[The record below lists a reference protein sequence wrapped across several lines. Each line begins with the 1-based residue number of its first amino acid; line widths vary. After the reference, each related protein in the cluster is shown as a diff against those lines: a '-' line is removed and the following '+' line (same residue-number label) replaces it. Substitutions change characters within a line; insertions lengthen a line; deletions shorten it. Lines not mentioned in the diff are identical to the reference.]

1 MARQYKFSTAVNKVR
16 KNNNDSGISS
26 FDEAVETIRANRQN
40 TNYLTEI
47 DRENRHKAFEESQ
60 RQARQRAIELAKTS
74 TSSSSNANAGD
85 NRTTAY
91 NRPQSM
97 SVYGGLG
104 TMPNP
109 QTQGMN
115 TAANGA
121 DIDYTTVNQT
131 ANNGWKGLSALN
143 GSRASKKT
151 VSQEESL
158 ANATEVMKPYEN
170 NSKAMEILRRYSDL
184 EDSQD
189 RSGMLNFQSIG
200 AYSGNFDKL
209 ANQFIEETG
218 VSMDE
223 FRNIAKN
230 YSYLK
235 HNEQREEAKARKKE
249 QNAAIN
255 IAQGIGEAAIS
266 PLTNYQAMIGAMQQS
281 NDPELGRDYNSPFM
295 RHLNA
300 QEDTK
305 EAFEAKTE
313 NLSPVAKTLANLGY
327 DLAVTGTQSAAAA
340 LTGEVGLGSFAAGG
354 YASNLE
360 ESDERGLTE
369 GQAQV
374 YSAVSGGLEYITE
387 RLPIE
392 HLKKIYNGSAIGK
405 SAAGSLKP
413 YIKAALEQM
422 GEEASEE
429 LINGIADT
437 VADGLINGDKSKVN
451 ATIQNNINNGMS
463 EDEATRS
470 AYLGLVKDTGYSML
484 VAALSTGVSAGPALA
499 GQARSSAKAGRD
511 IAKDNA
517 YLTRDT
523 NSPFYISE
531 DRNAYVADEDYK
543 QAQDA
548 RQTILNASEKVDKGQ
563 RISGKEARAVY
574 EKAAKALES
583 LNARRNV
590 EAVKAEEGITNTSAE
605 KEQVEYKAPAK
616 TNEQIIEDIEF
627 ASTPYQLAQAIDQV
641 TEETD
646 EIRELIEYKRQ
657 ELEMYNFNSSDVDNA
672 VTEKK
677 AFEMGQRGEEVT
689 EEQLNAIPEAD
700 RQKILEANN
709 QAFNKSVL
717 AEHPDAV
724 VDKTTGKYFAPAEVK
739 VEGADVVIVD
749 SEGNA
754 HTDYENPKINQ
765 AMSVVTKTSKDA
777 RGHITDQSIY
787 QSTPQ
792 QAAYAVELALK
803 SPEATSALIKTAVEA
818 IYDSASVGHT
828 SFEDFEKNSK
838 GLFTKVDK
846 TAAKF
851 LYNAVAENARK
862 SDARKT
868 ENTAGK
874 KTSDKA
880 VSDTLREALPEETTA
895 LLEAL
900 SEKIGYNFVAS
911 TNKNARG
918 SINPGTRQISIGTNS
933 VDEVWSIVAH
943 EAIGEYLQAHG
954 NEADV
959 LAIQD
964 DMFKYLE
971 GKLGSDAFNDLINQY
986 QSVYRTGAK
995 TGSVDYGKSRRA
1007 AANEMFNDTIFA
1019 LLSSEEGVKDYV
1031 SWLNEGHEKSFFEKV
1046 KDFFS
1051 KLVQSIRDYID
1062 NGSFNPAE
1070 RAALEMDYD
1079 QAKAMR
1085 DRIFKAMDAAIATV
1099 NYTGVAAKKNSIT
1112 PENLERSSKYVN
1124 TDKLEDIL
1132 IDHNYIAAVDD
1143 ELLDFANDIE
1153 AGTNTKKELVVNKTV
1168 SDRLANDIEAIVGFN
1183 VKDFSE
1189 VLGKNAVSHIF
1200 AKHGKNGKS
1209 DHSMSDNADLARIK
1223 YILENYDEIAEG
1235 KGTRK
1240 FHNADGSNAKTVVM
1254 MQKIGD
1260 KYHYVVE
1267 AVPDTNS
1274 HRLQIISAYINEK
1287 DTLPRV
1293 ANPNGFAATSETD
1306 TSDSASLSTF
1316 SLTSEKDKSTDNLS
1330 KNDEEIVNDSRKSIS
1345 VDSDGNSLSEG
1356 QQEYFA
1362 DSKIRDDQGRLK
1374 VMYHGTQQYG
1384 FTVFDKKKA
1393 KGSGYYGRGF
1403 YFSSEPSHAGQY
1415 GEQYKVYLNIT
1426 NPMQSGDHNITKDQ
1440 LRAFVESVAEDED
1453 YGIDNY
1459 GYDATVDSV
1468 TDDIWSKKDDFAM
1481 LQDINAACV
1490 GDFVAAV
1497 KLFNEI
1503 NGTDYDGIVVPTE
1516 TVAFESNQIKNV
1528 DNLNPTADE
1537 DIRFSLKAPVEETKS
1552 LIAVHNL
1559 HVDDMLRTL
1568 DLGGFPM
1575 PSIAITKPEMGHDMY
1590 GNVSVIFNKDTI
1602 DPKFM
1607 RANKVYSGDA
1617 YTPTFPSIGYK
1628 IDSDKIYD
1636 IREKIDKLLG
1646 DDRDSFGYMGL
1657 DTDNVTDYLER
1668 NKGNVVDAFSNKD
1681 GYKYAFIKDKGF
1693 KVDIPMKESRLS
1705 VDYDNDTIKYIAL
1718 MFTPEQALESF
1729 QNAKETYDEF
1739 NKDGRMEKVIEKIN
1753 ASEKKSLG
1761 PLYKKYRTTEV
1772 SFREFDQLLNSIN
1785 KYYRDGIKQEI
1796 DKLAFNDAVNDVIN
1810 NNRADYENWLRD
1822 LFDGVIVKQGIRN
1835 QKDTFTPSGN
1845 RRSWDSLHD
1854 EYNLMNIVK
1863 AMKSEPDVGIGFGG
1877 FNIFG
1882 SVNREF
1888 ESIDD
1893 IHSEEGRLQL
1903 DDQEKYDKIKDE
1915 ISKDLYDIARHL
1927 IPSPGY
1933 DAYSIVSD
1941 IAEAAAK
1948 RKTRSGIKNFLSEW
1962 YEVSESDMDDIMDII
1977 ERAKSLPTGYFEAK
1991 PQRAVGFDEIANVIV
2006 PDLETELISKL
2017 EEKNIPY
2024 TTYKAGDKEARKK
2037 ALNSLPDVRFSKKVD
2052 WDKNN
2057 TYKVPERTYDAE
2069 NFFNLSDEE
2078 MDAAEEQDILAKSYI
2093 ANIIHSKNFAGLMFI
2108 DNDGLQRL
2116 LTKSTRKGYDW
2127 QLTESRDGEPIG
2139 HDNYINENDDV
2150 TSYDSWPRKTLAAL
2164 YNDMLNIIPME
2175 GTEIHVIREGI
2186 AEDAR
2191 NSIKVYGEAS
2201 PYADSIN
2208 ETKVISTM
2216 LGSMNNSLSQ
2226 VDAFNVSNEAYMQIE
2241 KSILKKY
2248 NAQLEEG
2255 ELAANVSFAFAYMQQ
2270 NKLETNYDKM
2280 MNYLLNIGDE
2290 VIKNSNLKDPES
2302 EQLYNS
2308 AKDVVKKYTF
2318 KLSEADREEI
2328 KTAFGGNWK
2337 TAFGELQKA
2346 GIKLNNDKGVDID
2359 TVFSQLQSEF
2369 LQSAGI
2375 NLEKYDKPSEQI
2387 LGLLDAMHALEPTAY
2402 LWDGANSMDK
2412 ALTVVAD
2419 IINDYYSIATG
2430 QLASNVVKGTK
2441 KGKETVAAAI
2451 NKEKDKLN
2459 QKFREYKANKTDEFN
2474 QIVAEKNR
2482 IIQEQQNQIKQQNE
2496 QMKKWNAELSDKD
2509 KQIQQAKVLT
2519 EKQMKQTAKLQAR
2532 EAVESYR
2539 QREERARQIE
2549 NIKKTGIRLIKWLN
2563 NPTDNQHVP
2572 AFLQKPLGEFLAA
2585 IDFLP
2590 KNAKAD
2596 SKSTLTW
2603 QQRMQSLRDTL
2614 VKIKDAE
2621 AEADGSVEAYFAEN
2635 MIAKE
2640 LISMMDDFLGKETWD
2655 EFTQSYIVTKRA
2667 ASKVSLL
2674 DAKDLATL
2682 NKIMSALSA
2691 SINNMNKTYAN
2702 SVFKEV
2708 SKLAKAS
2715 VKEIDALPDKKDQQ
2729 KMLGKIFN
2737 FLNFDEVEPITYFEG
2752 LGSGAKSIYQELREG
2767 FNLKTKHVRE
2777 ADAYMDAAKK
2787 ELGISDKEL
2796 STWKNQ
2802 LHTFKLTEGT
2812 VMLNTTQIMS
2822 LYKILGRKQGK
2833 PHVAVGGIKSAD
2845 FEYKDGKVMKKHH
2858 QAKAVHIMA
2867 SEAQAIINTL
2877 TPEQIALADKMQQF
2891 MANDC
2896 AKWGNRVTEK
2906 MFGYK
2911 KYEEKDYF
2919 PLKTDAHSRATTA
2932 SSDNNVSYYTIKNSS
2947 FTKPITPMANNA
2959 VMLEDIFDVFTD
2971 HVVSMAD
2978 YDAYVMPIADAMRWF
2993 NYSERV
2999 INAVAPDE
3007 LNEQGARVDYIGNM
3021 QESIDRVYG
3030 DAGLNYF
3037 RQFIKDI
3044 NGDYAGRGG
3053 KSEILS
3059 SLMSM
3064 YKAQAVGANMRVVIQ
3079 QPTAVV
3085 RASDVIEPKYLIEA
3099 MGSLPKAME
3108 YAKKAQTNSEIAYW
3122 KAQGYYET
3130 YLGQSFKEIITGD
3143 VTLKDKFNDWSG
3155 FLAGQAD
3162 DLSWGIMYR
3171 AAELK
3176 VAKEQPELKG
3186 SAFDKAATKIFEDI
3200 VDHTQVVDTIF
3211 HKSQWMRSQELGHKV
3226 TSAFMAEPT
3235 KTYNMLYRAYRD
3247 AKLSGDRS
3255 YAVKRLRNVA
3265 LIFLFEQ
3272 LLNAMITGAWDMLR
3286 DDEKEDYLAS
3296 FKKNFSENAID
3307 NLNPLNLLPIAK
3319 EITSAIQGYDATSY
3333 TTDAI
3338 YTAVDSFNA
3347 IVKIIRGESKK
3358 TVWGNTYQV
3367 AKTVSQLTGVPVAN
3381 VMREFK
3387 TVYNLVNDFWGGKD
3401 LFNSQTTQKKVEKN
3415 KETKRISKVFET
3427 GDLGL
3432 IKSEITNTYN
3442 NAIADGKTESDAWKA
3457 AREMLKSQYKIM
3469 VEANPDDK
3477 AAINNR
3483 FRTLLKYTKESN
3495 HKGGYKTP
3503 SDKEISNWI
3512 EKWNKPKE

>member
-1 MARQYKFSTAVNKVR
+1 MARQYKFTTAVNKVR

-26 FDEAVETIRANRQN
+26 FDEAVESIRANRQS
-40 TNYLTEI
+40 TNYLTEL
-47 DRENRHKAFEESQ
+47 DRENRHKAYEESQ
-60 RQARQRAIELAKTS
+60 RQARLRAIELAKTS
-74 TSSSSNANAGD
+74 SSSSANAGD

-91 NRPQSM
+91 NKPQST

-104 TMPNP
+104 TLPNAA
-109 QTQGMN
+109 TQGMN

-121 DIDYTTVNQT
+121 DIDYSKVNET
-131 ANNGWKGLSALN
+131 ASKGWKGISALN
-143 GSRASKKT
+143 GTKAKDKT
-151 VSQEESL
+151 ISQEESL
-158 ANATEVMKPYEN
+158 AHATEVMKPYTKN
-170 NSKAMEILRRYSDL
+170 AKAMDILNRYSEL

-200 AYSGNFDKL
+200 AYSGQFDKL
-209 ANQFIEETG
+209 ANDFINETG

-223 FRNIAKN
+223 FRQIAEN
-230 YSYLK
+230 YSYIK
-235 HNEQREEAKARKKE
+235 HSDERNEAKAKKKD
-249 QNAAIN
+249 AGIVAN

-266 PLTNYQAMIGAMQQS
+266 PVTNYQGLIGAMQRP
-281 NDPELGRDYNSPFM
+281 NDEELGRDYNSPFM
-295 RHLNA
+295 KHLNA
-300 QEDTK
+300 QADTK

-313 NLSPVAKTLANLGY
+313 SLSPVAKTLANLGY
-327 DLAVTGTQSAAAA
+327 DLTVTGTQSAAAA
-340 LTGEVGLGSFAAGG
+340 LTGQVGLGSFAAGG
-354 YASNLE
+354 YSQTLQ
-360 ESDERGLTE
+360 ESDERGLSE

-374 YSAVSGGLEYITE
+374 YSAISGGLEYITE
-387 RLPIE
+387 RLPLE
-392 HLKKIYNGSAIGK
+392 HLKKIYNGNIGR

-413 YIKAALEQM
+413 YIKAAVEQM

-429 LINGIADT
+429 LVNGIADT

-451 ATIQNNINNGMS
+451 AAIQNNINSGMS
-463 EDEATRS
+463 EEEATKS
-470 AYLGLVKDTGYSML
+470 AYLDIVKDTGYSML

-499 GQARSSAKAGRD
+499 TQAIETTRAGRN
-511 IAKDNA
+511 IADYENKTGN
-517 YLTRDT
+517 LTR
-523 NSPFYISE
+523 NVENEVYIPSE
-531 DRNAYVADEDYK
+531 RENYTSEEEFN

-548 RQTILNASEKVDKGQ
+548 RQTILNASEKVAKGEK
-563 RISGKEARAVY
+563 ISGKEAREVY
-574 EKAAKALES
+574 EKASKALES

-590 EAVKAEEGITNTSAE
+590 DAAKAEEGIEDVPTE
-605 KEQVEYKAPAK
+605 EEEVEEYKAPAK
-616 TNEQIIEDIEF
+616 TNEEIIEDIEF
-627 ASTPYQLAQAIDQV
+627 SSTPYQLAQAIDQV
-641 TEETD
+641 SEMTD
-646 EIRELIEYKRQ
+646 EIKELIEYKRS
-657 ELEMYNFNSSDVDNA
+657 ELEMYNFKSSDVDNA

-677 AFEMGQRGEEVT
+677 AFEMGQKGEAIS
-689 EEQLNAIPEAD
+689 EEQLNAIPESD

-709 QAFNKSVL
+709 QAYNKSIL
-717 AEHPDAV
+717 AEHKDAV
-724 VDKTTGKYFAPAEVK
+724 VDTKTGKYFVPEAVK
-739 VEGADVVIVD
+739 INGADVVIID
-749 SEGNA
+749 TEGNE
-754 HTDYENPKINQ
+754 HTDYSNPRINQ
-765 AMSVVTKTSKDA
+765 ALSVATLTSKDV
-777 RGHITDQSIY
+777 RGHYTSESMY
-787 QSTPQ
+787 KSTPK
-792 QAAYAVELALK
+792 QAAYAIGLAIK
-803 SPEATSALIKTAVEA
+803 SPEATSALIRTAVEA
-818 IYDSASVGHT
+818 IYNSASVGHT
-828 SFEDFEKNSK
+828 TFEEFEKNSK
-838 GLFTKVDK
+838 GLFTKVDRDE
-846 TAAKF
+846 ARF
-851 LYNAVAENARK
+851 LYNAIAEEARK
-862 SDARKT
+862 SDTRKT
-868 ENTAGK
+868 ENTEGK
-874 KTSDKA
+874 KTSEKA

-900 SEKIGYNFVAS
+900 SNKIGYNFVAS

-918 SINPGTRQISIGTNS
+918 SINPGTRQISIGTNNI
-933 VDEVWSIVAH
+933 DEVWSIVAH

-954 NEADV
+954 NEEDV

-986 QSVYRTGAK
+986 QSVYRTSAK
-995 TGSVDYGKSRRA
+995 EGTVDYGKSRRA

-1019 LLSSEEGVKDYV
+1019 LISAEEGVKDYV
-1031 SWLNEGHEKSFFEKV
+1031 AWLDEGHEKSFFEKV
-1046 KDFFS
+1046 KNFFN
-1051 KLVQSIRDYID
+1051 KIVESIRKYID
-1062 NGSFNPAE
+1062 TGSFNAAE
-1070 RAALEMDYD
+1070 RVALEMDYD

-1085 DRIFKAMDAAIATV
+1085 DRIFKAMDEAISRANNNEESNDNSNENVEETV
-1099 NYTGVAAKKNSIT
+1099 RNSFAGINSKT
-1112 PENLERSSKYVN
+1112 ADRQMLERAKDMFYEDMNDIDILAETGWFLGADNRWRYEIADNDAVIFNKGNAKYVQN
-1124 TDKLEDIL
+1124 NKDYARYNELMDKIFFSMDSEYSAEEYAELEELDKK
-1132 IDHNYIAAVDD
+1132 IDLKSAARKTEGKLPDFLYHE
-1143 ELLDFANDIE
+1143 ELYKAYPFLENVNVKIEKSDFFRGQFNHR
-1153 AGTNTKKELVVNKTV
+1153 TNTITI
-1168 SDRLANDIEAIVGFN
+1168 S
-1183 VKDFSE
+1183 
-1189 VLGKNAVSHIF
+1189 
-1200 AKHGKNGKS
+1200 
-1209 DHSMSDNADLARIK
+1209 ADLANNIITDNGFKSTLMHEVQHAIQAAEGFASGSTENYWKNHKQELLESDKEDLEHAKDRLKDEQERAKALNEPTSTQEFADQYNLEYLNEDFDNELERFKKDFKEWRKGNIYYYEDIIK
-1223 YILENYDEIAEG
+1223 KLQRHIDLLENYSDRYLYEYTAGEIEARDVQDRLDYTKEE
-1235 KGTRK
+1235 RRRNLPNQEV
-1240 FHNADGSNAKTVVM
+1240 FDTVYANDRM
-1254 MQKIGD
+1254 
-1260 KYHYVVE
+1260 
-1267 AVPDTNS
+1267 
-1274 HRLQIISAYINEK
+1274 ISGRRY
-1287 DTLPRV
+1287 
-1293 ANPNGFAATSETD
+1293 
-1306 TSDSASLSTF
+1306 
-1316 SLTSEKDKSTDNLS
+1316 
-1330 KNDEEIVNDSRKSIS
+1330 SIK
-1345 VDSDGNSLSEG
+1345 VDSEGRELSED
-1356 QQEYFA
+1356 QQEYFKN
-1362 DSKIRDDQGRLK
+1362 SKVVDEEGRLK
-1374 VMYHGTQQYG
+1374 VVYHGSMAD
-1384 FTVFDKKKA
+1384 FNIFDLNEA
-1393 KGSGYYGRGF
+1393 RDTEDIEAFFFSGDYEESSGYGNV
-1403 YFSSEPSHAGQY
+1403 
-1415 GEQYKVYLNIT
+1415 GEYYLNIT
-1426 NPMQSGDHNITKDQ
+1426 NPADYDTAYDIFFKHKGKEHAGRLAREELQSMGYDGVI
-1440 LRAFVESVAEDED
+1440 AVDED
-1453 YGIDNY
+1453 SPEYTEY
-1459 GYDATVDSV
+1459 LV
-1468 TDDIWSKKDDFAM
+1468 
-1481 LQDINAACV
+1481 
-1490 GDFVAAV
+1490 
-1497 KLFNEI
+1497 FN
-1503 NGTDYDGIVVPTE
+1503 
-1516 TVAFESNQIKNV
+1516 SNQIKRVGNKKPTV
-1528 DNLNPTADE
+1528 NP
-1537 DIRFSLKAPVEETKS
+1537 DIRKS
-1552 LIAVHNL
+1552 I
-1559 HVDDMLRTL
+1559 
-1568 DLGGFPM
+1568 
-1575 PSIAITKPEMGHDMY
+1575 
-1590 GNVSVIFNKDTI
+1590 
-1602 DPKFM
+1602 
-1607 RANKVYSGDA
+1607 
-1617 YTPTFPSIGYK
+1617 
-1628 IDSDKIYD
+1628 
-1636 IREKIDKLLG
+1636 
-1646 DDRDSFGYMGL
+1646 
-1657 DTDNVTDYLER
+1657 
-1668 NKGNVVDAFSNKD
+1668 
-1681 GYKYAFIKDKGF
+1681 
-1693 KVDIPMKESRLS
+1693 
-1705 VDYDNDTIKYIAL
+1705 
-1718 MFTPEQALESF
+1718 
-1729 QNAKETYDEF
+1729 
-1739 NKDGRMEKVIEKIN
+1739 
-1753 ASEKKSLG
+1753 
-1761 PLYKKYRTTEV
+1761 
-1772 SFREFDQLLNSIN
+1772 
-1785 KYYRDGIKQEI
+1785 
-1796 DKLAFNDAVNDVIN
+1796 
-1810 NNRADYENWLRD
+1810 
-1822 LFDGVIVKQGIRN
+1822 
-1835 QKDTFTPSGN
+1835 
-1845 RRSWDSLHD
+1845 
-1854 EYNLMNIVK
+1854 
-1863 AMKSEPDVGIGFGG
+1863 
-1877 FNIFG
+1877 
-1882 SVNREF
+1882 
-1888 ESIDD
+1888 
-1893 IHSEEGRLQL
+1893 
-1903 DDQEKYDKIKDE
+1903 
-1915 ISKDLYDIARHL
+1915 
-1927 IPSPGY
+1927 
-1933 DAYSIVSD
+1933 
-1941 IAEAAAK
+1941 
-1948 RKTRSGIKNFLSEW
+1948 
-1962 YEVSESDMDDIMDII
+1962 
-1977 ERAKSLPTGYFEAK
+1977 
-1991 PQRAVGFDEIANVIV
+1991 
-2006 PDLETELISKL
+2006 
-2017 EEKNIPY
+2017 
-2024 TTYKAGDKEARKK
+2024 
-2037 ALNSLPDVRFSKKVD
+2037 KVD

-2226 VDAFNVSNEAYMQIE
+2226 VDAFTVPNDAYMQIE

-2270 NKLETNYDKM
+2270 NKLETNYEKM

-2302 EQLYNS
+2302 EQLYNE

-2328 KTAFGGNWK
+2328 KNAFGGNWK
-2337 TAFGELQKA
+2337 SAFGELQKA

-2359 TVFSQLQSEF
+2359 TVFSQLQEEF

-2441 KGKETVAAAI
+2441 KGKDTITAAI
-2451 NKEKDKLN
+2451 NKEKSKLN
-2459 QKFREYKANKTDEFN
+2459 QKFNEYKDNKTDEFN

-2482 IIQEQQNQIKQQNE
+2482 IIQEQQNQIRQQNE
-2496 QMKKWNAELSDKD
+2496 QMKKWNAELSETERKL
-2509 KQIQQAKVLT
+2509 QQGKLLT
-2519 EKQMKQTAKLQAR
+2519 EKQIRQTAKLQAK
-2532 EAVESYR
+2532 EAVESYK

-2549 NIKKTGIRLIKWLN
+2549 NIKKTGIRLIKWLD

-2572 AFLQKPLGEFLAA
+2572 NFLQRPLAEFLAA

-2603 QQRMQSLRDTL
+2603 QQRMQSLRQAL

-2621 AEADGSVEAYFAEN
+2621 AEADGSPEAYFAEN

-2640 LISMMDDFLGKETWD
+2640 LISMMDDFLGAETWD
-2655 EFTQSYIVTKRA
+2655 EFTQSYIITKRA
-2667 ASKVSLL
+2667 AKKVSLL
-2674 DAKDLATL
+2674 DAKELATL

-2702 SVFKEV
+2702 SVFEEV
-2708 SKLAKAS
+2708 SKLARES
-2715 VKEIDALPDKKDQQ
+2715 VKEVDALPAKKDQQ
-2729 KMLGKIFN
+2729 RMLGKVFN

-2752 LGSGAKSIYQELREG
+2752 LGSGAKSIYQELRDG

-2802 LHTFKLTEGT
+2802 LHKFELTEGT

-2833 PHVAVGGIKSAD
+2833 PHVAVGGIKAAD

-2858 QAKAVHIMA
+2858 QAKAVHIRA
-2867 SEAQAIINTL
+2867 SEARAIIDTL
-2877 TPEQIALADKMQQF
+2877 TPEQIALADKMQEF
-2891 MANDC
+2891 MASDC

-2911 KYEEKDYF
+2911 KYEEEDYF

-2959 VMLEDIFDVFTD
+2959 VVLDDIFDVFTN

-3007 LNEQGARVDYIGNM
+3007 LNEQGARMDYLGNM
-3021 QESIDRVYG
+3021 QQSIDRVYG

-3059 SLMSM
+3059 SLMNM

-3085 RASDVIEPKYLIEA
+3085 RASDVIEPTYLLQA
-3099 MGSLPKAME
+3099 MASLPKAIE
-3108 YAKKAQTNSEIAYW
+3108 YAKKAQANSEIAYW

-3155 FLAGQAD
+3155 YLAGQAD
-3162 DLSWGIMYR
+3162 DLSWGIMYK

-3176 VAKEQPELKG
+3176 TAKEHPELKG
-3186 SAFDKAATKIFEDI
+3186 SAFEKAATKLFEDI

-3247 AKLSGDRS
+3247 AKLSGDKGFK
-3255 YAVKRLRNVA
+3255 VKRLRDVA

-3272 LLNAMITGAWDMLR
+3272 ILNAIITGGWDVLR
-3286 DDEKEDYLAS
+3286 DDEKTNYIES
-3296 FKKNFSENAID
+3296 FREHFTDNAID

-3319 EITSAIQGYDATSY
+3319 EITSAIQGYDATAY

-3347 IVKIIRGESKK
+3347 LLKIVQGKSNK
-3358 TVWGNTYQV
+3358 TTWGNTYQI
-3367 AKTVSQLTGVPVAN
+3367 AKATSQLTGVPIAN

-3387 TVYNLVNDFWGGKD
+3387 TIYNLVNDFWGGKD
-3401 LFNSQTTQKKVEKN
+3401 LINSKTTQKKVEKN
-3415 KETKRISKVFET
+3415 KETNRLTKVFEG
-3427 GDLGL
+3427 GDLGS

-3442 NAIADGKTESDAWKA
+3442 NAIADGKEESEAWKA
-3457 AREMLKSQYKIM
+3457 TREMLKSQYQLL
-3469 VEANPDDK
+3469 VEANPDNM

-3483 FRTLLKYTKESN
+3483 FKTLLKYTKKADG
-3495 HKGGYKTP
+3495 KGGFRSP
-3503 SDKEISNWI
+3503 SDKEVANWI
-3512 EKWNKPKE
+3512 DNWKVED

>member
-1 MARQYKFSTAVNKVR
+1 MAYSARDRYKKRNDVRGPEPILSDMGLSLERDMERDARIKAIEIARQNKLKR
-16 KNNNDSGISS
+16 QSL
-26 FDEAVETIRANRQN
+26 ET
-40 TNYLTEI
+40 
-47 DRENRHKAFEESQ
+47 SV
-60 RQARQRAIELAKTS
+60 
-74 TSSSSNANAGD
+74 NAGD

-131 ANNGWKGLSALN
+131 ANKGWKGLPALN

-158 ANATEVMKPYEN
+158 AHATEVMKPYEN

-189 RSGMLNFQSIG
+189 RSGMLNFQSIA
-200 AYSGNFDKL
+200 AYSGNFDNL
-209 ANQFIEETG
+209 ANQFIKETG

-223 FRNIAKN
+223 FRKIAEN

-235 HNEQREEAKARKKE
+235 HNEQREEAKAKKKE
-249 QNAAIN
+249 QNAAVN

-266 PLTNYQAMIGAMQQS
+266 PLTNYQAMIGAMQNP

-451 ATIQNNINNGMS
+451 ATIQNNISSGMS
-463 EDEATRS
+463 EDEATKS
-470 AYLGLVKDTGYSML
+470 AYIGLVKDTGYSML

-499 GQARSSAKAGRD
+499 GQARASAKAGRD

-523 NSPFYISE
+523 NSPYYISE

-641 TEETD
+641 TEDTD
-646 EIRELIEYKRQ
+646 EIRELIKYKRQ

-717 AEHPDAV
+717 AEHPNAV
-724 VDKTTGKYFAPAEVK
+724 VDKTTGKYFVPAEVK

-818 IYDSASVGHT
+818 IYDSATVGHT
-828 SFEDFEKNSK
+828 SFEEFEKNSK

-880 VSDTLREALPEETTA
+880 VSDTLKEALSEETTA

-995 TGSVDYGKSRRA
+995 EGSVDYGKSRRA

-1079 QAKAMR
+1079 QAKTMR
-1085 DRIFKAMDAAIATV
+1085 DRIFKAMDAAIATA
-1099 NYTGVAAKKNSIT
+1099 NYTDAAAKKNSIT

-1132 IDHNYIAAVDD
+1132 IKPRKVIDATDSIYKEYANIIVSSKGQLNQKYNMIALDDVSEEYINLVKRASAGKIDLTGKHISLEGGKVYHELIGHQD
-1143 ELLDFANDIE
+1143 EDKASTYHQKTYNESNLGEFVKAMYEPDFVE
-1153 AGTNTKKELVVNKTV
+1153 YV
-1168 SDRLANDIEAIVGFN
+1168 SDGDARDNRQIYAVEKDVSGHHVAVLAVGGKRNKSITPEMMLIFTDEKWNDFL
-1183 VKDFSE
+1183 KS
-1189 VLGKNAVSHIF
+1189 
-1200 AKHGKNGKS
+1200 GKS
-1209 DHSMSDNADLARIK
+1209 LGQLM
-1223 YILENYDEIAEG
+1223 YEN
-1235 KGTRK
+1235 
-1240 FHNADGSNAKTVVM
+1240 DGSRNFTAEEIEFSKKNRVT
-1254 MQKIGD
+1254 
-1260 KYHYVVE
+1260 
-1267 AVPDTNS
+1267 AVRYESNDS
-1274 HRLQIISAYINEK
+1274 SA
-1287 DTLPRV
+1287 
-1293 ANPNGFAATSETD
+1293 FTSETVLR
-1306 TSDSASLSTF
+1306 SPLVNS
-1316 SLTSEKDKSTDNLS
+1316 SLTSERDKSTDNLS
-1330 KNDEEIVNDSRKSIS
+1330 KNDEKIVNDSRKSIS
-1345 VDSDGNSLSEG
+1345 VDSDGNSLSEKQQDTKTATESINIKKIDQDYMSAVKSNDIEKMKQLVEQAAHAAG
-1356 QQEYFA
+1356 YNSPLLYHGTQNFGFTSFDLDKMDDKQTIFLTSNNNIASTYSGTTKTKDISNGYQKDIKAIPAEKLADELNSVNPDDGMENHYEYFNNDSIDILKKNTLDEVKNLYAELPKLLDTIQEEKALKAIKKMREVQMLFSIEDVLEKENVKKDLSTALYMGVHHSKSLSEYAEKWDKLQQDIRKAYALLHKRNTSDNEFIVENYLDGYLFEVLTPTEARMTLKENVGRGNYSLYAKLGNCLFVNAGGRNWNQLAGPMEHIAVGEYLETTRDIAKYAKKHGYDSVVIKDVRDNGGRNHKIDYDEVADIYLLFNSNDVKSADPITYDDAGNIIPLSERFNTEEADLRKSIKVDSDGRSLSKDQQEYFK
-1362 DSKIRDDQGRLK
+1362 DSKVVDEEGRLR
-1374 VMYHGTQQYG
+1374 VVYHGTMAE
-1384 FTVFDKKKA
+1384 FNIFDLKEA
-1393 KGSGYYGRGF
+1393 RDTEDIEAFFFSGDYEESSGYGNV
-1403 YFSSEPSHAGQY
+1403 
-1415 GEQYKVYLNIT
+1415 GEYYLNIT
-1426 NPMQSGDHNITKDQ
+1426 NPANYDTAYDIFFKHKGKEHAGRLAREELQSMGYDGVI
-1440 LRAFVESVAEDED
+1440 AVDED
-1453 YGIDNY
+1453 SPEY
-1459 GYDATVDSV
+1459 
-1468 TDDIWSKKDDFAM
+1468 
-1481 LQDINAACV
+1481 
-1490 GDFVAAV
+1490 
-1497 KLFNEI
+1497 
-1503 NGTDYDGIVVPTE
+1503 TE
-1516 TVAFESNQIKNV
+1516 YLVFDSNQIKRV
-1528 DNLNPTADE
+1528 DNKKPTESADIRYSIKIDDDQVYIHRGIEIVKNPTNSQYEQMRE
-1537 DIRFSLKAPVEETKS
+1537 DILEERPW
-1552 LIAVHNL
+1552 
-1559 HVDDMLRTL
+1559 LRGT
-1568 DLGGFPM
+1568 DEP
-1575 PSIAITKPEMGHDMY
+1575 
-1590 GNVSVIFNKDTI
+1590 
-1602 DPKFM
+1602 
-1607 RANKVYSGDA
+1607 
-1617 YTPTFPSIGYK
+1617 
-1628 IDSDKIYD
+1628 
-1636 IREKIDKLLG
+1636 LL
-1646 DDRDSFGYMGL
+1646 RH
-1657 DTDNVTDYLER
+1657 
-1668 NKGNVVDAFSNKD
+1668 
-1681 GYKYAFIKDKGF
+1681 
-1693 KVDIPMKESRLS
+1693 
-1705 VDYDNDTIKYIAL
+1705 
-1718 MFTPEQALESF
+1718 
-1729 QNAKETYDEF
+1729 TYDE
-1739 NKDGRMEKVIEKIN
+1739 DGNV
-1753 ASEKKSLG
+1753 
-1761 PLYKKYRTTEV
+1761 
-1772 SFREFDQLLNSIN
+1772 
-1785 KYYRDGIKQEI
+1785 YYWEA
-1796 DKLAFNDAVNDVIN
+1796 L
-1810 NNRADYENWLRD
+1810 
-1822 LFDGVIVKQGIRN
+1822 
-1835 QKDTFTPSGN
+1835 
-1845 RRSWDSLHD
+1845 
-1854 EYNLMNIVK
+1854 K
-1863 AMKSEPDVGIGFGG
+1863 AMHRDIEP
-1877 FNIFG
+1877 
-1882 SVNREF
+1882 
-1888 ESIDD
+1888 
-1893 IHSEEGRLQL
+1893 
-1903 DDQEKYDKIKDE
+1903 
-1915 ISKDLYDIARHL
+1915 
-1927 IPSPGY
+1927 
-1933 DAYSIVSD
+1933 
-1941 IAEAAAK
+1941 
-1948 RKTRSGIKNFLSEW
+1948 
-1962 YEVSESDMDDIMDII
+1962 
-1977 ERAKSLPTGYFEAK
+1977 
-1991 PQRAVGFDEIANVIV
+1991 
-2006 PDLETELISKL
+2006 
-2017 EEKNIPY
+2017 
-2024 TTYKAGDKEARKK
+2024 
-2037 ALNSLPDVRFSKKVD
+2037 
-2052 WDKNN
+2052 
-2057 TYKVPERTYDAE
+2057 
-2069 NFFNLSDEE
+2069 
-2078 MDAAEEQDILAKSYI
+2078 
-2093 ANIIHSKNFAGLMFI
+2093 
-2108 DNDGLQRL
+2108 
-2116 LTKSTRKGYDW
+2116 
-2127 QLTESRDGEPIG
+2127 
-2139 HDNYINENDDV
+2139 
-2150 TSYDSWPRKTLAAL
+2150 
-2164 YNDMLNIIPME
+2164 
-2175 GTEIHVIREGI
+2175 VIRKHWNTRVAQNYEWWKDQDRYFWPQYY
-2186 AEDAR
+2186 EER
-2191 NSIKVYGEAS
+2191 YSIKVYGEAS

-2226 VDAFNVSNEAYMQIE
+2226 VDAFNVSNDAYMQIE

-2290 VIKNSNLKDPES
+2290 VIKNSNLKDPET

-2387 LGLLDAMHALEPTAY
+2387 LGLLDAMHALELTAY

-2482 IIQEQQNQIKQQNE
+2482 IIQEQQNQIRQQNE

-2549 NIKKTGIRLIKWLN
+2549 NIRKTGIRLIKWLN

-2572 AFLQKPLGEFLAA
+2572 KFLQKPLGEFLAA

-2614 VKIKDAE
+2614 VEIRDEE
-2621 AEADGSVEAYFAEN
+2621 AEGSDSAKAYFAQN
-2635 MIAKE
+2635 MVAKDI
-2640 LISMMDDFLGKETWD
+2640 LNMMDDFLGKETWD

-2667 ASKVSLL
+2667 AKKVSLL
-2674 DAKDLATL
+2674 DAKELATL

-2702 SVFKEV
+2702 SVFKNIDD
-2708 SKLAKAS
+2708 LAKGSYA
-2715 VKEIDALPDKKDQQ
+2715 EINALKKD
-2729 KMLGKIFN
+2729 KNRLNIVKHVISNFSISEKTPVYFFESLGK
-2737 FLNFDEVEPITYFEG
+2737 
-2752 LGSGAKSIYQELREG
+2752 GAKSVFDELRQG
-2767 FNLKTKHVRE
+2767 WNVRTNHLRE
-2777 ADAYMDAAKK
+2777 TAESIDAFKK
-2787 ELGISDKEL
+2787 ANNINDSDTSKWSTHINDFEL
-2796 STWKNQ
+2796 SEGKVS
-2802 LHTFKLTEGT
+2802 LTDA
-2812 VMLNTTQIMS
+2812 QIMS
-2822 LYKILGRKQGK
+2822 LYETMKRKQGR
-2833 PHVAVGGIKSAD
+2833 PHVVLGGIRPANSRVGMN
-2845 FEYKDGKVMKKHH
+2845 YMHTN
-2858 QAKAVHIMA
+2858 KAVHINA
-2867 SEAQAIINTL
+2867 ADYNKIISVL
-2877 TPEQIALADKMQQF
+2877 SDEQIRLADKLQQY
-2891 MANDC
+2891 MANEC
-2896 AKWGNRVTEK
+2896 ARWGNRVSK
-2906 MFGYK
+2906 IMYGYDK
-2911 KYEEKDYF
+2911 FNEKDYF
-2919 PLKTDAHSRATTA
+2919 PLRTDAYSRGVTPA
-2932 SSDNNVSYYTIKNSS
+2932 SDNNVSYNAIKNMSAA
-2947 FTKPITPMANNA
+2947 KPIAPNASNA
-2959 VMLEDIFDVFTD
+2959 VMIDDIFTVFSD
-2971 HVVSMAD
+2971 HVEQMAN
-2978 YDAYVMPIADAMRWF
+2978 YDGFLLPLADAMRWF
-2993 NYSERV
+2993 NYSEKV
-2999 INAVAPDE
+2999 VTAIE
-3007 LNEQGARVDYIGNM
+3007 EGSRVDVIANM
-3021 QESIDRVYG
+3021 QEAIDG
-3030 DAGLNYF
+3030 ALGEAGNNYF
-3037 RQFIKDI
+3037 RVFIKNI
-3044 NGDYAGRGG
+3044 NGIYEGKGG
-3053 KSEILS
+3053 DIQLANILAS
-3059 SLMSM
+3059 G
-3064 YKAQAVGANMRVVIQ
+3064 YKAQKVMANLRVVAQ
-3079 QPTAVV
+3079 QPMAIA
-3085 RASDVIEPKYLIEA
+3085 RAADRIEDKYLLQALAPTSI
-3099 MGSLPKAME
+3099 G
-3108 YAKKAQTNSEIAYW
+3108 YAKKAQQNSALAYW

-3130 YLGQSFKEIITGD
+3130 MIGQSVKSVVTGQQTFRDKVNEFSGWAAGKSDDIT
-3143 VTLKDKFNDWSG
+3143 
-3155 FLAGQAD
+3155 
-3162 DLSWGIMYR
+3162 WGVIYK

-3176 VAKEQPELKG
+3176 ISKTRPDLAYDSKEYTKAVVEL
-3186 SAFDKAATKIFEDI
+3186 FEDI
-3200 VDHTQVVDTIF
+3200 IDHTQVVDTIF
-3211 HKSQWMRSQELGHKV
+3211 HKSQIMRSANPATKTL
-3226 TSAFMAEPT
+3226 TAFMAEPT
-3235 KTYNMLYRAYRD
+3235 LTLNMTAYRIEEAYTEFRKGNSQKAARILGKLTRVLITNSLMVSFAQSLFD
-3247 AKLSGDRS
+3247 A
-3255 YAVKRLRNVA
+3255 
-3265 LIFLFEQ
+3265 
-3272 LLNAMITGAWDMLR
+3272 LR
-3286 DDEKEDYLAS
+3286 DDDEDA
-3296 FKKNFSENAID
+3296 FIKKLLKYWFGISDEMTLKDVILSNFVD
-3307 NLNPLNLLPIAK
+3307 NLNPLNWIPVAK
-3319 EITSAIQGYDATSY
+3319 EIMSWLQGYDASNMY
-3333 TTDAI
+3333 VDGI
-3338 YTAVDSFNA
+3338 YSGLDSLKEIYEIAAGKSN
-3347 IVKIIRGESKK
+3347 
-3358 TVWGNTYQV
+3358 
-3367 AKTVSQLTGVPVAN
+3367 
-3381 VMREFK
+3381 K
-3387 TVYNLVNDFWGGKD
+3387 TVYGRIYTISKGISQASGIPLSNAVREVRTVHNNINDLWSGEDWLSTNKA
-3401 LFNSQTTQKKVEKN
+3401 VEKRQKT
-3415 KETKRISKVFET
+3415 KETNRLSKVFET
-3427 GDLGL
+3427 GDIGS

-3442 NAIADGKTESDAWKA
+3442 NAIADGKDESGAWGA
-3457 AREMLKSQYKIM
+3457 TRDMLKEQYLRQIS
-3469 VEANPDDK
+3469 EHPEDR

-3483 FRTLLKYTKESN
+3483 YTTLVSNTKHKVSGVYKNYTVDQAKKQYIDKWYESL
-3495 HKGGYKTP
+3495 
-3503 SDKEISNWI
+3503 DK
-3512 EKWNKPKE
+3512 

>member
-1 MARQYKFSTAVNKVR
+1 MAYSARERYR
-16 KNNNDSGISS
+16 KKND
-26 FDEAVETIRANRQN
+26 IRGQEPILSDMGLSLERDK
-40 TNYLTEI
+40 ER
-47 DRENRHKAFEESQ
+47 D
-60 RQARQRAIELAKTS
+60 ARIKAIELARQNSLNRQQTES
-74 TSSSSNANAGD
+74 TSDTNAGD

-91 NRPQSM
+91 NRPQTM

-121 DIDYTTVNQT
+121 DIDYSKVNQT
-131 ANNGWKGLSALN
+131 ASKGWKGISALN
-143 GSRASKKT
+143 GTKAKDKT
-151 VSQEESL
+151 ISQEESL
-158 ANATEVMKPYEN
+158 AHATEVMKPYTKN
-170 NSKAMEILRRYSDL
+170 AKAMEILNRYSEL

-200 AYSGNFDKL
+200 AYSGQFDKL
-209 ANQFIEETG
+209 ANDFINETG

-223 FRNIAKN
+223 FRQIAEN
-230 YSYLK
+230 YSYIK
-235 HNEQREEAKARKKE
+235 HSDERNEAKAKKKE
-249 QNAAIN
+249 QNAAVN

-266 PLTNYQAMIGAMQQS
+266 PVTNYQAMIGAMQNP

-305 EAFEAKTE
+305 EAFQAKTE
-313 NLSPVAKTLANLGY
+313 SLSPVAKTLANLGY
-327 DLAVTGTQSAAAA
+327 DLAVTGTQSTAAA

-387 RLPIE
+387 RLPID

-429 LINGIADT
+429 LVNGIADT
-437 VADGLINGDKSKVN
+437 VADGLIYGDKSKIN

-463 EDEATRS
+463 EDEATKS
-470 AYLGLVKDTGYSML
+470 AYIGLVKDTGYSML

-499 GQARSSAKAGRD
+499 TQAIETTKAGRN
-511 IAKDNA
+511 IADYENKTGN
-517 YLTRDT
+517 LTR
-523 NSPFYISE
+523 NVENEAYIPTEREYYTSE
-531 DRNAYVADEDYK
+531 EEFN

-548 RQTILNASEKVDKGQ
+548 RQTILNASEKVAKGE
-563 RISGKEARAVY
+563 RISGREAREVY
-574 EKAAKALES
+574 EKATRALES

-590 EAVKAEEGITNTSAE
+590 DAVKAEEGITNTSAE
-605 KEQVEYKAPAK
+605 EEAAQYKAPEK

-646 EIRELIEYKRQ
+646 EIKELIEYKRQ
-657 ELEMYNFNSSDVDNA
+657 ELEMYNFKSSDVDNA

-677 AFEMGQRGEEVT
+677 ALEMGQRGEEVT
-689 EEQLNAIPEAD
+689 KEQLNAIPQAD
-700 RQKILEANN
+700 RQKVLEANN
-709 QAFNKSVL
+709 QAYNRSIL
-717 AEHPDAV
+717 AEHKDAV
-724 VDKTTGKYFAPAEVK
+724 ADTKTGKYFVPKDVK
-739 VEGADVVIVD
+739 VNGADVVIID
-749 SEGNA
+749 SEGNE
-754 HTDYENPKINQ
+754 HTDYSNPRINQ
-765 AMSVVTKTSKDA
+765 ALSVATLTSKDA
-777 RGHITDQSIY
+777 RGHLTSQSMY
-787 QSTPQ
+787 KSTPQ
-792 QAAYAVELALK
+792 QAAYAIGLALK
-803 SPEATSALIKTAVEA
+803 SPEASSALIRTAVEA
-818 IYDSASVGHT
+818 IYNSASVGHT
-828 SFEDFEKNSK
+828 TFEEFEKNSK
-838 GLFTKVDK
+838 GLFTKVDRDE
-846 TAAKF
+846 ARF
-851 LYNAVAENARK
+851 LYNAIAEEARK
-862 SDARKT
+862 SDTRKT
-868 ENTAGK
+868 ENTEGK
-874 KTSDKA
+874 KTSEKA
-880 VSDTLREALPEETTA
+880 VSDTLKEALPEETTA

-900 SEKIGYNFVAS
+900 SNKIGYNFVAS

-933 VDEVWSIVAH
+933 IDEVWSIVTH

-954 NEADV
+954 KEEDV

-995 TGSVDYGKSRRA
+995 ENSVDYGKSRRA

-1062 NGSFNPAE
+1062 TGSFNAAE

-1085 DRIFKAMDAAIATV
+1085 DRIFKAMDET
-1099 NYTGVAAKKNSIT
+1099 IT
-1112 PENLERSSKYVN
+1112 R
-1124 TDKLEDIL
+1124 
-1132 IDHNYIAAVDD
+1132 
-1143 ELLDFANDIE
+1143 AN
-1153 AGTNTKKELVVNKTV
+1153 N
-1168 SDRLANDIEAIVGFN
+1168 
-1183 VKDFSE
+1183 
-1189 VLGKNAVSHIF
+1189 
-1200 AKHGKNGKS
+1200 
-1209 DHSMSDNADLARIK
+1209 
-1223 YILENYDEIAEG
+1223 
-1235 KGTRK
+1235 
-1240 FHNADGSNAKTVVM
+1240 
-1254 MQKIGD
+1254 
-1260 KYHYVVE
+1260 
-1267 AVPDTNS
+1267 
-1274 HRLQIISAYINEK
+1274 NEK
-1287 DTLPRV
+1287 S
-1293 ANPNGFAATSETD
+1293 N
-1306 TSDSASLSTF
+1306 
-1316 SLTSEKDKSTDNLS
+1316 DN
-1330 KNDEEIVNDSRKSIS
+1330 
-1345 VDSDGNSLSEG
+1345 
-1356 QQEYFA
+1356 
-1362 DSKIRDDQGRLK
+1362 
-1374 VMYHGTQQYG
+1374 
-1384 FTVFDKKKA
+1384 
-1393 KGSGYYGRGF
+1393 
-1403 YFSSEPSHAGQY
+1403 
-1415 GEQYKVYLNIT
+1415 
-1426 NPMQSGDHNITKDQ
+1426 
-1440 LRAFVESVAEDED
+1440 
-1453 YGIDNY
+1453 
-1459 GYDATVDSV
+1459 
-1468 TDDIWSKKDDFAM
+1468 
-1481 LQDINAACV
+1481 
-1490 GDFVAAV
+1490 
-1497 KLFNEI
+1497 FNE
-1503 NGTDYDGIVVPTE
+1503 N
-1516 TVAFESNQIKNV
+1516 
-1528 DNLNPTADE
+1528 
-1537 DIRFSLKAPVEETKS
+1537 VEETVRNSFAGINSKTADRQM
-1552 LIAVHNL
+1552 LERAKDMFYEDMNDIDILAETGWFLGADNYWRYEIADN
-1559 HVDDMLRTL
+1559 D
-1568 DLGGFPM
+1568 
-1575 PSIAITKPEMGHDMY
+1575 A
-1590 GNVSVIFNKDTI
+1590 VIFNKGNA
-1602 DPKFM
+1602 KYVQN
-1607 RANKVYSGDA
+1607 NKDYARYNELMDKIFFSMDSEYSAEEYAELEELDK
-1617 YTPTFPSIGYK
+1617 K
-1628 IDSDKIYD
+1628 IDLKSAARKTEGKLPDFLYHEELYKAYPFLENVNVKIEKSDFFKGQFNHRTNTITISADLANNIITDNGFKSTLMHEVQHAIQAAEGFASGSTENYWKDHKQELLESDK
-1636 IREKIDKLLG
+1636 ENLEHAK
-1646 DDRDSFGYMGL
+1646 DRL
-1657 DTDNVTDYLER
+1657 
-1668 NKGNVVDAFSNKD
+1668 
-1681 GYKYAFIKDKGF
+1681 
-1693 KVDIPMKESRLS
+1693 
-1705 VDYDNDTIKYIAL
+1705 
-1718 MFTPEQALESF
+1718 
-1729 QNAKETYDEF
+1729 
-1739 NKDGRMEKVIEKIN
+1739 
-1753 ASEKKSLG
+1753 
-1761 PLYKKYRTTEV
+1761 
-1772 SFREFDQLLNSIN
+1772 
-1785 KYYRDGIKQEI
+1785 
-1796 DKLAFNDAVNDVIN
+1796 
-1810 NNRADYENWLRD
+1810 
-1822 LFDGVIVKQGIRN
+1822 
-1835 QKDTFTPSGN
+1835 
-1845 RRSWDSLHD
+1845 
-1854 EYNLMNIVK
+1854 
-1863 AMKSEPDVGIGFGG
+1863 
-1877 FNIFG
+1877 
-1882 SVNREF
+1882 
-1888 ESIDD
+1888 
-1893 IHSEEGRLQL
+1893 
-1903 DDQEKYDKIKDE
+1903 KDE
-1915 ISKDLYDIARHL
+1915 Q
-1927 IPSPGY
+1927 
-1933 DAYSIVSD
+1933 
-1941 IAEAAAK
+1941 K
-1948 RKTRSGIKNFLSEW
+1948 R
-1962 YEVSESDMDDIMDII
+1962 
-1977 ERAKSLPTGYFEAK
+1977 A
-1991 PQRAVGFDEIANVIV
+1991 
-2006 PDLETELISKL
+2006 
-2017 EEKNIPY
+2017 
-2024 TTYKAGDKEARKK
+2024 K
-2037 ALNSLPDVRFSKKVD
+2037 ALNEPTSTQEFADQYNLEYQNEDFDNELERFKKDFKEWRKGNIYYYEDVIKKLQRHIDLLENYSDRYLYEYTAGEIEARDVQDRLDYTKEERRRNLPNQEVFDTVYANDRMISSRRYSKKIGDIEQKAIEHFGTTDSFRVAGYMLTDGTLLDFSGAHWLEGESPEYIADWKKKNDIRQVD
-2052 WDKNN
+2052 HEDIYEVMEASGDNRKQFMDRGNIRLN
-2057 TYKVPERTYDAE
+2057 PEAPG
-2069 NFFNLSDEE
+2069 FNLSTKTEPT
-2078 MDAAEEQDILAKSYI
+2078 AAQYRELKE
-2093 ANIIHSKNFAGLMFI
+2093 F
-2108 DNDGLQRL
+2108 
-2116 LTKSTRKGYDW
+2116 
-2127 QLTESRDGEPIG
+2127 
-2139 HDNYINENDDV
+2139 
-2150 TSYDSWPRKTLAAL
+2150 
-2164 YNDMLNIIPME
+2164 
-2175 GTEIHVIREGI
+2175 IREVKNNPYYDASRFYVDI
-2186 AEDAR
+2186 EDTHPNKISYANNLNEDR
-2191 NSIKVYGEAS
+2191 IINDIKKFYETGELPQESSLNDFRYSIKVYGEAS

-2226 VDAFNVSNEAYMQIE
+2226 VDAFNVPNEAYMQIE
-2241 KSILKKY
+2241 KNILKKY

-2359 TVFSQLQSEF
+2359 TVFSQLQEEF

-2412 ALTVVAD
+2412 ALTVVSD

-2441 KGKETVAAAI
+2441 KDKETVAAAI

-2482 IIQEQQNQIKQQNE
+2482 IIQEQQNQIRQQNE
-2496 QMKKWNAELSDKD
+2496 QMKNWNAELSAKD
-2509 KQIQQAKVLT
+2509 KQIKQAKVLT

-2590 KNAKAD
+2590 KNAKAN

-2674 DAKDLATL
+2674 DAKELATL

-2715 VKEIDALPDKKDQQ
+2715 VKEIDALPEKKDQQ
-2729 KMLGKIFN
+2729 KMLGRIFN

-2752 LGSGAKSIYQELREG
+2752 LGPGAKSIYQELRDG

-2802 LHTFKLTEGT
+2802 LHTFNLTEGT

-2822 LYKILGRKQGK
+2822 LYKILGRRQGK

-2858 QAKAVHIMA
+2858 QAKAVHIRA
-2867 SEAQAIINTL
+2867 SEARAMIDSL
-2877 TPEQIALADKMQQF
+2877 TPEQKALADKMQKF
-2891 MANDC
+2891 MASDC

-2911 KYEEKDYF
+2911 KYEEEDYF

-2959 VMLEDIFDVFTD
+2959 VVLDDIFDVFTD

-3044 NGDYAGRGG
+3044 NGDYAGKGG

-3085 RASDVIEPKYLIEA
+3085 RASDVIEPTYLLQA
-3099 MGSLPKAME
+3099 MASLPKAIE
-3108 YAKKAQTNSEIAYW
+3108 YAKKAQANSEIAYW

-3155 FLAGQAD
+3155 YLAGQAD
-3162 DLSWGIMYR
+3162 DLSWGIMYK

-3176 VAKEQPELKG
+3176 TAKEHPELKG
-3186 SAFDKAATKIFEDI
+3186 SAFDKAATKLFEDI

-3247 AKLSGDRS
+3247 AKLSNNQGFK
-3255 YAVKRLRNVA
+3255 VKRLRDVA
-3265 LIFLFEQ
+3265 LISLFEQ
-3272 LLNAMITGAWDMLR
+3272 ILNAIITGGWDVLR
-3286 DDEKEDYLAS
+3286 DDEKNNYIES
-3296 FKKNFSENAID
+3296 FREHFTENAID

-3319 EITSAIQGYDATSY
+3319 EITSAIQGYDATAY

-3347 IVKIIRGESKK
+3347 LVKIVQGKSNK
-3358 TVWGNTYQV
+3358 TTWGNTYQI
-3367 AKTVSQLTGVPVAN
+3367 AKAASQLTGVPVAN

-3387 TVYNLVNDFWGGKD
+3387 TIYNLVNDFWGGED
-3401 LFNSQTTQKKVEKN
+3401 LINSKTTQKKVEKTR
-3415 KETKRISKVFET
+3415 ETNRLSKVFEA
-3427 GDLGL
+3427 GDLGE

-3442 NAIADGKTESDAWKA
+3442 NAIADGKEEPDAWKA
-3457 AREMLKSQYKIM
+3457 ARDMLKSQWQILVK
-3469 VEANPDDK
+3469 ANPDDK

-3483 FRTLLKYTKESN
+3483 FKTLLKYTKKADG
-3495 HKGGYKTP
+3495 KGGFRSP
-3503 SDKEISNWI
+3503 SDKEIANWI
-3512 EKWNKPKE
+3512 DNWKVED

>member
-131 ANNGWKGLSALN
+131 ANNGWKGLPALN

-151 VSQEESL
+151 ISQEESL
-158 ANATEVMKPYEN
+158 AHATEVMKPYEN
-170 NSKAMEILRRYSDL
+170 NTKAMEILRRYSDL

-223 FRNIAKN
+223 FRKIAEN

-235 HNEQREEAKARKKE
+235 HNEQREEAKAKKKE
-249 QNAAIN
+249 QNAAVN
-255 IAQGIGEAAIS
+255 LAQGVGEAAAS
-266 PLTNYQAMIGAMQQS
+266 VVTNYQGLIGAMQNP

-300 QEDTK
+300 QEDIK

-499 GQARSSAKAGRD
+499 GQARASAKAGRD

-523 NSPFYISE
+523 ESPYYISE
-531 DRNAYVADEDYK
+531 DRNAYVADEDFE

-646 EIRELIEYKRQ
+646 EIRELIKYKRQ

-717 AEHPDAV
+717 AEHPNAV
-724 VDKTTGKYFAPAEVK
+724 VDKTTGKYFVPAEVK

-818 IYDSASVGHT
+818 IYDSATVGHT
-828 SFEDFEKNSK
+828 SFEEFEKNSK

-851 LYNAVAENARK
+851 LYNAIAENARK

-880 VSDTLREALPEETTA
+880 VSDTLKEALPEETTA

-995 TGSVDYGKSRRA
+995 EGTVDYGKSRRA

-1345 VDSDGNSLSEG
+1345 VDSDGNSLSEKQQDTKTATESINIKKIDQDYMSAVKSNDIEKMKQLVEQAAHAAG
-1356 QQEYFA
+1356 YNSPLLYHGTQNFGFTEFNLNKMDDGQTIFLTSNPEIASTYSGSKSHKKISDKSTEDVLSIPVEKLADRLNETAPDDGINRYYEYYNIEKFKALDNSNKEEIKKLSSVIEKIMTSDKYKAFRETKGYNTLQRLNTTLNVNTIDDILHGKAYRLDFCTDLYMLAKHADTLDAKTKDYFSSLEKNVRKAYGLYQTFYGLSKAMENIDPNEGLILEDSLDGYSFEQFHPFEARTKLGQHLTQGIYSLYAKLGNSYVIDAKKQNWNSLINWTDAFTSQFNKDNTFVIIDGDRAYLVAENGDILIDISANEAYLSQSEEERHEDILGRFPRLFYSRTHLDYGNTTRSVAKFAKIRGYDSVVIKNVRDNGGRNSDVGYDEVADVYMLFNPNDAKSADPITYDDAGNIIPLSERFNTEEADLRKSIKVDSDGRSLSKDQQEYFK
-1362 DSKIRDDQGRLK
+1362 DSKVVDEEGRLR
-1374 VMYHGTQQYG
+1374 VVYHGTMAE
-1384 FTVFDKKKA
+1384 FNIFDLKEA
-1393 KGSGYYGRGF
+1393 RDTEDIEAFFFSGDYEESSGYGNV
-1403 YFSSEPSHAGQY
+1403 
-1415 GEQYKVYLNIT
+1415 GEYYLNIT
-1426 NPMQSGDHNITKDQ
+1426 NPANYDTAYDIFFKHKGKEHAGRLAREELQSMGYDGVI
-1440 LRAFVESVAEDED
+1440 AVDED
-1453 YGIDNY
+1453 SPEYTEY
-1459 GYDATVDSV
+1459 LV
-1468 TDDIWSKKDDFAM
+1468 
-1481 LQDINAACV
+1481 
-1490 GDFVAAV
+1490 
-1497 KLFNEI
+1497 FN
-1503 NGTDYDGIVVPTE
+1503 
-1516 TVAFESNQIKNV
+1516 SNQIKRV
-1528 DNLNPTADE
+1528 DNKKPTNNP
-1537 DIRFSLKAPVEETKS
+1537 DIRKS
-1552 LIAVHNL
+1552 I
-1559 HVDDMLRTL
+1559 
-1568 DLGGFPM
+1568 
-1575 PSIAITKPEMGHDMY
+1575 
-1590 GNVSVIFNKDTI
+1590 
-1602 DPKFM
+1602 
-1607 RANKVYSGDA
+1607 
-1617 YTPTFPSIGYK
+1617 
-1628 IDSDKIYD
+1628 
-1636 IREKIDKLLG
+1636 
-1646 DDRDSFGYMGL
+1646 
-1657 DTDNVTDYLER
+1657 
-1668 NKGNVVDAFSNKD
+1668 
-1681 GYKYAFIKDKGF
+1681 
-1693 KVDIPMKESRLS
+1693 
-1705 VDYDNDTIKYIAL
+1705 
-1718 MFTPEQALESF
+1718 
-1729 QNAKETYDEF
+1729 
-1739 NKDGRMEKVIEKIN
+1739 
-1753 ASEKKSLG
+1753 
-1761 PLYKKYRTTEV
+1761 
-1772 SFREFDQLLNSIN
+1772 
-1785 KYYRDGIKQEI
+1785 
-1796 DKLAFNDAVNDVIN
+1796 
-1810 NNRADYENWLRD
+1810 
-1822 LFDGVIVKQGIRN
+1822 
-1835 QKDTFTPSGN
+1835 
-1845 RRSWDSLHD
+1845 
-1854 EYNLMNIVK
+1854 
-1863 AMKSEPDVGIGFGG
+1863 
-1877 FNIFG
+1877 
-1882 SVNREF
+1882 
-1888 ESIDD
+1888 
-1893 IHSEEGRLQL
+1893 
-1903 DDQEKYDKIKDE
+1903 
-1915 ISKDLYDIARHL
+1915 
-1927 IPSPGY
+1927 
-1933 DAYSIVSD
+1933 
-1941 IAEAAAK
+1941 
-1948 RKTRSGIKNFLSEW
+1948 
-1962 YEVSESDMDDIMDII
+1962 
-1977 ERAKSLPTGYFEAK
+1977 
-1991 PQRAVGFDEIANVIV
+1991 
-2006 PDLETELISKL
+2006 
-2017 EEKNIPY
+2017 
-2024 TTYKAGDKEARKK
+2024 
-2037 ALNSLPDVRFSKKVD
+2037 KVD
-2052 WDKNN
+2052 WDNHN
-2057 TYKVPERTYDAE
+2057 IYKLPDRTYEDDI
-2069 NFFNLSDEE
+2069 FFLGTDEE
-2078 MDAAEEQDILAKSYI
+2078 IEAAEKQDITAKAYV
-2093 ANIIHSKNFAGLMFI
+2093 ANIIHSKDFAGLMFKDSVGI
-2108 DNDGLQRL
+2108 DRL
-2116 LTKSTRKGYDW
+2116 LTRSTRKEWDW
-2127 QLTESRDGEPIG
+2127 QLSESRDGEPIG
-2139 HDNYINENDDV
+2139 HENYKEENDDI
-2150 TSYDSWPRKTLAAL
+2150 TSYDTWPDKTMAAL
-2164 YNDMLNIIPME
+2164 YNEIINELPKSDAR
-2175 GTEIHVIREGI
+2175 IYVIREGI

-2290 VIKNSNLKDPES
+2290 VIKNSNLKDPET

-2359 TVFSQLQSEF
+2359 TVFSQLKEEF

-2459 QKFREYKANKTDEFN
+2459 QRFREYKAEKTDEFN

-2482 IIQEQQNQIKQQNE
+2482 IIQEQQNQIRQQNE

-2603 QQRMQSLRDTL
+2603 QQRMQSLRNTL

-2729 KMLGKIFN
+2729 KMLGKLFN

-2752 LGSGAKSIYQELREG
+2752 LGSGAKSIYQELRDG

-2867 SEAQAIINTL
+2867 SEAQAIIDTL

-2911 KYEEKDYF
+2911 KYEEEDYF

-2999 INAVAPDE
+2999 INSVAPDE

-3044 NGDYAGRGG
+3044 NGDYAGKGG

-3085 RASDVIEPKYLIEA
+3085 RASDVIDPKYLIEA

-3108 YAKKAQTNSEIAYW
+3108 YAKKAQANSEIAYW

-3155 FLAGQAD
+3155 LLAGQAD

-3211 HKSQWMRSQELGHKV
+3211 HKSQYMRNQGAGHKA

-3247 AKLSGDRS
+3247 AKLSGVRS
-3255 YAVKRLRNVA
+3255 YAIKRLRNVA

-3286 DDEKEDYLAS
+3286 DDEKEDYISS
-3296 FKKNFSENAID
+3296 FKKNFSENAAD
-3307 NLNPLNLLPIAK
+3307 NLNPLNLFPLAK
-3319 EITSAIQGYDATSY
+3319 EVSSAIQGYDATSY
-3333 TTDAI
+3333 FVDAI
-3338 YTAVDSFNA
+3338 YTTVDSFNA

-3358 TVWGNTYQV
+3358 TAWGNTYQV
-3367 AKTVSQLTGVPVAN
+3367 AKAVSQLTGVPVAN
-3381 VMREFK
+3381 VLREFK

-3401 LFNSQTTQKKVEKN
+3401 LINSQTTQKKVEKN

-3427 GDLGL
+3427 GDLGS

-3442 NAIADGKTESDAWKA
+3442 NAIADGKTESEAWSA
-3457 AREMLKSQYKIM
+3457 ARDMLKEQHKIM

-3477 AAINNR
+3477 ASINNR
-3483 FRTLLKYTKESN
+3483 FKTLLKYTKESDR
-3495 HKGGYKTP
+3495 KGGYKTP

>member
-1 MARQYKFSTAVNKVR
+1 MARQYKFTTAVNKVR

-26 FDEAVETIRANRQN
+26 FDEAVESIRANRQR
-40 TNYLTEI
+40 TNYLTEL

-60 RQARQRAIELAKTS
+60 RQARLRAIELAKTS
-74 TSSSSNANAGD
+74 TSSANAGD
-85 NRTTAY
+85 NRTTEY
-91 NRPQSM
+91 NKPQTM

-104 TMPNP
+104 TLPNP
-109 QTQGMN
+109 T
-115 TAANGA
+115 TSGA
-121 DIDYTTVNQT
+121 DIDYSKVNEN
-131 ANNGWKGLSALN
+131 ASKGWKGISALN
-143 GSRASKKT
+143 GTKAKDKT
-151 VSQEESL
+151 ISQEESL
-158 ANATEVMKPYEN
+158 AHATEVMKPYTKN
-170 NSKAMEILRRYSDL
+170 AKAMEILNRYSEL

-189 RSGMLNFQSIG
+189 RNGMLNFQSIG
-200 AYSGNFDKL
+200 AYSGQFDKL
-209 ANQFIEETG
+209 ANDFINETG

-223 FRNIAKN
+223 FKQIAEN
-230 YSYLK
+230 YSYLR
-235 HNEQREEAKARKKE
+235 HNEQREEAKAKKKE
-249 QNAAIN
+249 QNAAVN

-266 PLTNYQAMIGAMQQS
+266 PVTNYQAVIGAMQRS

-305 EAFEAKTE
+305 EAFQAKTE
-313 NLSPVAKTLANLGY
+313 SLSPVAKTLANLGY
-327 DLAVTGTQSAAAA
+327 DLAVTGTQSTAAA

-429 LINGIADT
+429 LVNGIADT

-451 ATIQNNINNGMS
+451 ATIQSNINNGMS

-499 GQARSSAKAGRD
+499 TQAIETTRAGRN
-511 IAKDNA
+511 IADYENKTGN
-517 YLTRDT
+517 LTR
-523 NSPFYISE
+523 NVENEAYIPE
-531 DRNAYVADEDYK
+531 NREAYTADEDYE

-548 RQTILNASEKVDKGQ
+548 RQTILNASEKVAKGE
-563 RISGKEARAVY
+563 RISGREAREVY
-574 EKAAKALES
+574 EKATRALES

-590 EAVKAEEGITNTSAE
+590 EAVKAEEGVTNTSAE
-605 KEQVEYKAPAK
+605 EEQVEYKAPEK

-646 EIRELIEYKRQ
+646 EIKELIEYKRQ
-657 ELEMYNFNSSDVDNA
+657 ELEMYNFKSSDVDNA

-689 EEQLNAIPEAD
+689 EEQLNAIPQAD
-700 RQKILEANN
+700 RQKVLEANN
-709 QAFNKSVL
+709 QAYNRAIL
-717 AEHPDAV
+717 AEHKNAV
-724 VDKTTGKYFAPAEVK
+724 ADTKTGKYFVPEAVK
-739 VEGADVVIVD
+739 VNGADVVIID
-749 SEGNA
+749 SEGNE
-754 HTDYENPKINQ
+754 HTDYSNPRINQ
-765 AMSVVTKTSKDA
+765 ALSVATLTSKDA
-777 RGHITDQSIY
+777 RGHLTSQSMY
-787 QSTPQ
+787 KSTPT
-792 QAAYAVELALK
+792 QAAYAIGLALK
-803 SPEATSALIKTAVEA
+803 SPEASSALIRTAVEA
-818 IYDSASVGHT
+818 IYNSASVGHT
-828 SFEDFEKNSK
+828 TFEEFEKNSK
-838 GLFTKVDK
+838 GLFTKVDRDE
-846 TAAKF
+846 ARF
-851 LYNAVAENARK
+851 LYNAIAEEARK
-862 SDARKT
+862 SDTRKT
-868 ENTAGK
+868 ENTEGK
-874 KTSDKA
+874 KTSEKA
-880 VSDTLREALPEETTA
+880 VSDTLKESLPEETTA

-900 SEKIGYNFVAS
+900 SNKIGYNFVAS

-933 VDEVWSIVAH
+933 IDEVWSIVAH

-954 NEADV
+954 KEEDV

-995 TGSVDYGKSRRA
+995 EGSVDYGKSRRA

-1031 SWLNEGHEKSFFEKV
+1031 AWLDEGHEKSFFEKV

-1062 NGSFNPAE
+1062 TGSFNAAE

-1085 DRIFKAMDAAIATV
+1085 DRIFKAMDEAISNTV
-1099 NYTGVAAKKNSIT
+1099 ETTNKEKVDVRNSFAGIGAETADKEQLKKAQELQKKGMGDITILETTGWFLGMDNKWKFEI
-1112 PENLERSSKYVN
+1112 P
-1124 TDKLEDIL
+1124 D
-1132 IDHNYIAAVDD
+1132 
-1143 ELLDFANDIE
+1143 NDIE
-1153 AGTNTKKELVVNKTV
+1153 IFKEGNREYVKNNPDFKRYLELENKILFTDSDYTEEEYNELMRLDEVVTSDEYYKTKRYGKLSDFIQHDELFRSYPWMEKVDVLFVPMDSDKDKGYANPEDLVIALNLKFQTDVSWNKDALKSTLLHEIQHIIQGYEGFAGGSNPEWWANIRDERIERDQLNIKGAKEHLQKFVDKAKSEGKPASTGEFVEQSVKRVADANDSYNMDDHWAAVADWKAT
-1168 SDRLANDIEAIVGFN
+1168 SSIYYYENMISKLERHIDRLLSESDTELYLNTAGEIEARDTANRANLTKEQRIEEFP
-1183 VKDFSE
+1183 KI
-1189 VLGKNAVSHIF
+1189 NARDVVYPKGSVMDRRY
-1200 AKHGKNGKS
+1200 S
-1209 DHSMSDNADLARIK
+1209 IK
-1223 YILENYDEIAEG
+1223 
-1235 KGTRK
+1235 
-1240 FHNADGSNAKTVVM
+1240 
-1254 MQKIGD
+1254 
-1260 KYHYVVE
+1260 
-1267 AVPDTNS
+1267 
-1274 HRLQIISAYINEK
+1274 
-1287 DTLPRV
+1287 
-1293 ANPNGFAATSETD
+1293 
-1306 TSDSASLSTF
+1306 
-1316 SLTSEKDKSTDNLS
+1316 
-1330 KNDEEIVNDSRKSIS
+1330 
-1345 VDSDGNSLSEG
+1345 VDSEGRSLSED
-1356 QQEYFA
+1356 QQEYFKN
-1362 DSKIRDDQGRLK
+1362 SKVVDEKGRLK
-1374 VMYHGTQQYG
+1374 VVYHGSMAD
-1384 FTVFDKKKA
+1384 FNIFDLSEA
-1393 KGSGYYGRGF
+1393 RDTEDIEAFFFSGDYEESSGYGNV
-1403 YFSSEPSHAGQY
+1403 
-1415 GEQYKVYLNIT
+1415 GEYYLNIT
-1426 NPMQSGDHNITKDQ
+1426 NPADYDTAYDIFFKHKGKEHAGRLAREELQSMGYDGVI
-1440 LRAFVESVAEDED
+1440 AADED
-1453 YGIDNY
+1453 SPEY
-1459 GYDATVDSV
+1459 
-1468 TDDIWSKKDDFAM
+1468 
-1481 LQDINAACV
+1481 
-1490 GDFVAAV
+1490 
-1497 KLFNEI
+1497 
-1503 NGTDYDGIVVPTE
+1503 TE
-1516 TVAFESNQIKNV
+1516 YLVFDSNQIKRV
-1528 DNLNPTADE
+1528 DNKKPTESADIRYSIKIDDDQVYIHRGIEIVKNPTNSQYNQMRE
-1537 DIRFSLKAPVEETKS
+1537 DILEERPW
-1552 LIAVHNL
+1552 
-1559 HVDDMLRTL
+1559 LRGT
-1568 DLGGFPM
+1568 DEP
-1575 PSIAITKPEMGHDMY
+1575 
-1590 GNVSVIFNKDTI
+1590 
-1602 DPKFM
+1602 
-1607 RANKVYSGDA
+1607 
-1617 YTPTFPSIGYK
+1617 
-1628 IDSDKIYD
+1628 
-1636 IREKIDKLLG
+1636 LL
-1646 DDRDSFGYMGL
+1646 RH
-1657 DTDNVTDYLER
+1657 
-1668 NKGNVVDAFSNKD
+1668 
-1681 GYKYAFIKDKGF
+1681 
-1693 KVDIPMKESRLS
+1693 
-1705 VDYDNDTIKYIAL
+1705 
-1718 MFTPEQALESF
+1718 
-1729 QNAKETYDEF
+1729 TYDE
-1739 NKDGRMEKVIEKIN
+1739 DGNV
-1753 ASEKKSLG
+1753 
-1761 PLYKKYRTTEV
+1761 
-1772 SFREFDQLLNSIN
+1772 
-1785 KYYRDGIKQEI
+1785 YYWEA
-1796 DKLAFNDAVNDVIN
+1796 L
-1810 NNRADYENWLRD
+1810 
-1822 LFDGVIVKQGIRN
+1822 
-1835 QKDTFTPSGN
+1835 
-1845 RRSWDSLHD
+1845 
-1854 EYNLMNIVK
+1854 K
-1863 AMKSEPDVGIGFGG
+1863 AMHRDIEPAIRKHWNTRVAQ
-1877 FNIFG
+1877 NY
-1882 SVNREF
+1882 EWWK
-1888 ESIDD
+1888 
-1893 IHSEEGRLQL
+1893 
-1903 DDQEKYDKIKDE
+1903 DQDKYFWPQ
-1915 ISKDLYDIARHL
+1915 Y
-1927 IPSPGY
+1927 
-1933 DAYSIVSD
+1933 
-1941 IAEAAAK
+1941 
-1948 RKTRSGIKNFLSEW
+1948 
-1962 YEVSESDMDDIMDII
+1962 YED
-1977 ERAKSLPTGYFEAK
+1977 RY
-1991 PQRAVGFDEIANVIV
+1991 
-2006 PDLETELISKL
+2006 
-2017 EEKNIPY
+2017 
-2024 TTYKAGDKEARKK
+2024 
-2037 ALNSLPDVRFSKKVD
+2037 
-2052 WDKNN
+2052 
-2057 TYKVPERTYDAE
+2057 
-2069 NFFNLSDEE
+2069 
-2078 MDAAEEQDILAKSYI
+2078 
-2093 ANIIHSKNFAGLMFI
+2093 
-2108 DNDGLQRL
+2108 
-2116 LTKSTRKGYDW
+2116 
-2127 QLTESRDGEPIG
+2127 
-2139 HDNYINENDDV
+2139 
-2150 TSYDSWPRKTLAAL
+2150 
-2164 YNDMLNIIPME
+2164 
-2175 GTEIHVIREGI
+2175 
-2186 AEDAR
+2186 
-2191 NSIKVYGEAS
+2191 SIKVYGEAS

-2226 VDAFNVSNEAYMQIE
+2226 VDAFNVSNDAYMQIE
-2241 KSILKKY
+2241 KNILNKY
-2248 NAQLEEG
+2248 NAKLEEG

-2270 NKLETNYDKM
+2270 NKLETNYEKM

-2359 TVFSQLQSEF
+2359 TVFSQLQEEF

-2482 IIQEQQNQIKQQNE
+2482 IIQDQQNQIRQQNE

-2539 QREERARQIE
+2539 QREEKARQIE
-2549 NIKKTGIRLIKWLN
+2549 NIRKTGIRLIKWLN

-2590 KNAKAD
+2590 KNAKAN
-2596 SKSTLTW
+2596 SKNTLTW

-2674 DAKDLATL
+2674 DVKELATL

-2715 VKEIDALPDKKDQQ
+2715 VKEIDALPEKKDQQ
-2729 KMLGKIFN
+2729 KMLGRIFN

-2752 LGSGAKSIYQELREG
+2752 LGPGAKSIYQELRDG

-2787 ELGISDKEL
+2787 ELGITDKEL

-2802 LHTFKLTEGT
+2802 LHTFNLTEGT

-2877 TPEQIALADKMQQF
+2877 TPEQKALADKMQQF
-2891 MANDC
+2891 MSNDC

-2911 KYEEKDYF
+2911 KYEEEDYF

-2959 VMLEDIFDVFTD
+2959 VVLEDIFDVFTD

-2999 INAVAPDE
+2999 ITAVAPNE

-3030 DAGLNYF
+3030 DAGLKYF

-3044 NGDYAGRGG
+3044 NGDYAGTGG
-3053 KSEILS
+3053 TNELLS

-3085 RASDVIEPKYLIEA
+3085 RASDVIEPTYLLQA
-3099 MGSLPKAME
+3099 MASLPKAIE
-3108 YAKKAQTNSEIAYW
+3108 YAKKAQANSEIAYW

-3155 FLAGQAD
+3155 YLAGQAD
-3162 DLSWGIMYR
+3162 DLSWGIMYK

-3176 VAKEQPELKG
+3176 TAKEHPELKG
-3186 SAFDKAATKIFEDI
+3186 SAFDKAA
-3200 VDHTQVVDTIF
+3200 V
-3211 HKSQWMRSQELGHKV
+3211 
-3226 TSAFMAEPT
+3226 
-3235 KTYNMLYRAYRD
+3235 
-3247 AKLSGDRS
+3247 
-3255 YAVKRLRNVA
+3255 
-3265 LIFLFEQ
+3265 
-3272 LLNAMITGAWDMLR
+3272 
-3286 DDEKEDYLAS
+3286 
-3296 FKKNFSENAID
+3296 
-3307 NLNPLNLLPIAK
+3307 
-3319 EITSAIQGYDATSY
+3319 
-3333 TTDAI
+3333 
-3338 YTAVDSFNA
+3338 
-3347 IVKIIRGESKK
+3347 
-3358 TVWGNTYQV
+3358 
-3367 AKTVSQLTGVPVAN
+3367 
-3381 VMREFK
+3381 
-3387 TVYNLVNDFWGGKD
+3387 
-3401 LFNSQTTQKKVEKN
+3401 
-3415 KETKRISKVFET
+3415 
-3427 GDLGL
+3427 
-3432 IKSEITNTYN
+3432 
-3442 NAIADGKTESDAWKA
+3442 
-3457 AREMLKSQYKIM
+3457 
-3469 VEANPDDK
+3469 
-3477 AAINNR
+3477 
-3483 FRTLLKYTKESN
+3483 
-3495 HKGGYKTP
+3495 
-3503 SDKEISNWI
+3503 
-3512 EKWNKPKE
+3512 

>member
-1 MARQYKFSTAVNKVR
+1 MARQYKFTTAVNKVR
-16 KNNNDSGISS
+16 KNNNDTGISN
-26 FDEAVETIRANRQN
+26 FDEAVESIRANRQS
-40 TNYLTEI
+40 TDYLTEI
-47 DRENRHKAFEESQ
+47 DRENRHKAYEESQ
-60 RQARQRAIELAKTS
+60 RQARLRAIELAKTS
-74 TSSSSNANAGD
+74 TSSANAGD
-85 NRTTAY
+85 NRTTEY
-91 NRPQSM
+91 NKPQTM

-104 TMPNP
+104 TLPNP
-109 QTQGMN
+109 TTQGMN

-121 DIDYTTVNQT
+121 NIDYSKVNEN
-131 ANNGWKGLSALN
+131 ASKGWKGISALN
-143 GSRASKKT
+143 GTKAKDKT
-151 VSQEESL
+151 ISQEESL
-158 ANATEVMKPYEN
+158 AHATEVMKPYTKN
-170 NSKAMEILRRYSDL
+170 AKAMDILNRYSEL

-189 RSGMLNFQSIG
+189 RNGMLNFQSIG
-200 AYSGNFDKL
+200 AYSGQFDKL
-209 ANQFIEETG
+209 ANDFINETG

-223 FRNIAKN
+223 FRQIAEN
-230 YSYLK
+230 YSYIK
-235 HNEQREEAKARKKE
+235 HSDERNAAKAKKKD
-249 QNAAIN
+249 AGIVAN

-266 PLTNYQAMIGAMQQS
+266 PLTNYQAMIGAMQNP

-295 RHLNA
+295 KHLNA
-300 QEDTK
+300 QADTK

-313 NLSPVAKTLANLGY
+313 SLSPVAKTLANLGY
-327 DLAVTGTQSAAAA
+327 DLTVTGTQSAAAA

-354 YASNLE
+354 YSQTLQ
-360 ESDERGLTE
+360 ESDERGLSE

-374 YSAVSGGLEYITE
+374 YSAISGGLEYITE

-392 HLKKIYNGSAIGK
+392 HLKKIYNGNIGK
-405 SAAGSLKP
+405 SATGSLKP

-429 LINGIADT
+429 LVNGIADT
-437 VADGLINGDKSKVN
+437 ITDGLINGDKSKVN
-451 ATIQNNINNGMS
+451 TAIQNNINSGMS
-463 EDEATRS
+463 EEEATKS
-470 AYLGLVKDTGYSML
+470 AYLDVVKNTGYSML

-499 GQARSSAKAGRD
+499 TQAIETTRAGRD
-511 IAKDNA
+511 IIKDNKP
-517 YLTRDT
+517 LTRDT
-523 NSPFYISE
+523 ESSYYISE
-531 DRNAYVADEDYK
+531 DRSDYVADEDYE

-548 RQTILNASEKVDKGQ
+548 RQTILNASEKSDKGE
-563 RISGKEARAVY
+563 RVSGKEARAVY
-574 EKAAKALES
+574 EKATRALES

-590 EAVKAEEGITNTSAE
+590 EAVKAEEGITNTSGE
-605 KEQVEYKAPAK
+605 EEQVEYKAPEK
-616 TNEQIIEDIEF
+616 TNEEIIEDIEF

-646 EIRELIEYKRQ
+646 EIKELIEYKRQ
-657 ELEMYNFNSSDVDNA
+657 ELEMYNFKSSDVDNA

-677 AFEMGQRGEEVT
+677 AFEMGQRGEAVS

-709 QAFNKSVL
+709 QAYNKSIL

-724 VDKTTGKYFAPAEVK
+724 ADTRTGKYFVPEAVK
-739 VEGADVVIVD
+739 INGADVVIID
-749 SEGNA
+749 SEGNE
-754 HTDYENPKINQ
+754 HTDYSNPRINQ
-765 AMSVVTKTSKDA
+765 ALSVATLTSKDA
-777 RGHITDQSIY
+777 RGHLTSESMY
-787 QSTPQ
+787 KSTPR
-792 QAAYAVELALK
+792 QAAYAIGLAIK
-803 SPEATSALIKTAVEA
+803 SPEATSALIRTAVEA
-818 IYDSASVGHT
+818 IYNSASVGHT
-828 SFEDFEKNSK
+828 TFEEFEKNSK
-838 GLFTKVDK
+838 GLFTKVDRDE
-846 TAAKF
+846 ARF
-851 LYNAVAENARK
+851 LYNAISEEARK
-862 SDARKT
+862 SDTRKT
-868 ENTAGK
+868 ENTEGK
-874 KTSDKA
+874 KTSEKA

-900 SEKIGYNFVAS
+900 SNKIGYNFVAS

-933 VDEVWSIVAH
+933 IDEVWSIVAH

-954 NEADV
+954 KEDDV

-995 TGSVDYGKSRRA
+995 EGSVDYGKSRRA

-1031 SWLNEGHEKSFFEKV
+1031 AWLNEGHEKSFLEKV
-1046 KDFFS
+1046 KDFFN
-1051 KLVQSIRDYID
+1051 KIVESIRNYID
-1062 NGSFNPAE
+1062 TGSFNAAE

-1085 DRIFKAMDAAIATV
+1085 DRIFKAMDEAIARANNNEESNDNSNESVEETV
-1099 NYTGVAAKKNSIT
+1099 RNSFAGINSKT
-1112 PENLERSSKYVN
+1112 ADRQMLERAKDMFYEDMNDIDILAETGWFLGADNYWRYEIADNDAVIFNKGNAKYVQN
-1124 TDKLEDIL
+1124 NKDYARYNELMDKIFFSMDSEYSAEEYAELEELDKK
-1132 IDHNYIAAVDD
+1132 IDLKSAARKTEGKLPDFLYHE
-1143 ELLDFANDIE
+1143 ELYKAYPFLENVNVKIEKSDFFRGQFNQK
-1153 AGTNTKKELVVNKTV
+1153 TNTITI
-1168 SDRLANDIEAIVGFN
+1168 S
-1183 VKDFSE
+1183 
-1189 VLGKNAVSHIF
+1189 
-1200 AKHGKNGKS
+1200 
-1209 DHSMSDNADLARIK
+1209 ADLANNIITDNGFKSTLMHEVQHAIQAAEGFASGSTENYWKNHKQELLESDKEDLEHAKDRLKDEQERAKALNEPTSTQEFADQYNLEYLNEDFDNELERFKKDFKEWRKGNIYYYEDIIK
-1223 YILENYDEIAEG
+1223 KLQRHIDLLENYSDRYLYEYTAGEIEARDVQDRLDYTKEE
-1235 KGTRK
+1235 RRRNLPNQEV
-1240 FHNADGSNAKTVVM
+1240 FDTVYANDRM
-1254 MQKIGD
+1254 
-1260 KYHYVVE
+1260 
-1267 AVPDTNS
+1267 
-1274 HRLQIISAYINEK
+1274 ISGRRY
-1287 DTLPRV
+1287 
-1293 ANPNGFAATSETD
+1293 
-1306 TSDSASLSTF
+1306 
-1316 SLTSEKDKSTDNLS
+1316 
-1330 KNDEEIVNDSRKSIS
+1330 SIK
-1345 VDSDGNSLSEG
+1345 VDSEGRELSEG
-1356 QQEYFA
+1356 QQEYFKN
-1362 DSKIRDDQGRLK
+1362 SKVVDEEGRLK
-1374 VMYHGTQQYG
+1374 VVYHGSMAD
-1384 FTVFDKKKA
+1384 FNIFDLSEA
-1393 KGSGYYGRGF
+1393 RDTEDIEAFFFSGDYEESSGYGNVREF
-1403 YFSSEPSHAGQY
+1403 
-1415 GEQYKVYLNIT
+1415 YLNII
-1426 NPMQSGDHNITKDQ
+1426 NPADYNTAYDIFFKHKGKEHAGRLAREELQSMGYDGVI
-1440 LRAFVESVAEDED
+1440 AVDED
-1453 YGIDNY
+1453 SPEYTEY
-1459 GYDATVDSV
+1459 LV
-1468 TDDIWSKKDDFAM
+1468 
-1481 LQDINAACV
+1481 
-1490 GDFVAAV
+1490 
-1497 KLFNEI
+1497 FN
-1503 NGTDYDGIVVPTE
+1503 
-1516 TVAFESNQIKNV
+1516 SNQIKRVGNKKPTV
-1528 DNLNPTADE
+1528 NP
-1537 DIRFSLKAPVEETKS
+1537 DIRKS
-1552 LIAVHNL
+1552 I
-1559 HVDDMLRTL
+1559 
-1568 DLGGFPM
+1568 
-1575 PSIAITKPEMGHDMY
+1575 
-1590 GNVSVIFNKDTI
+1590 
-1602 DPKFM
+1602 
-1607 RANKVYSGDA
+1607 
-1617 YTPTFPSIGYK
+1617 
-1628 IDSDKIYD
+1628 
-1636 IREKIDKLLG
+1636 
-1646 DDRDSFGYMGL
+1646 
-1657 DTDNVTDYLER
+1657 
-1668 NKGNVVDAFSNKD
+1668 
-1681 GYKYAFIKDKGF
+1681 
-1693 KVDIPMKESRLS
+1693 
-1705 VDYDNDTIKYIAL
+1705 
-1718 MFTPEQALESF
+1718 
-1729 QNAKETYDEF
+1729 
-1739 NKDGRMEKVIEKIN
+1739 
-1753 ASEKKSLG
+1753 
-1761 PLYKKYRTTEV
+1761 
-1772 SFREFDQLLNSIN
+1772 
-1785 KYYRDGIKQEI
+1785 
-1796 DKLAFNDAVNDVIN
+1796 
-1810 NNRADYENWLRD
+1810 
-1822 LFDGVIVKQGIRN
+1822 
-1835 QKDTFTPSGN
+1835 
-1845 RRSWDSLHD
+1845 
-1854 EYNLMNIVK
+1854 
-1863 AMKSEPDVGIGFGG
+1863 
-1877 FNIFG
+1877 
-1882 SVNREF
+1882 
-1888 ESIDD
+1888 
-1893 IHSEEGRLQL
+1893 
-1903 DDQEKYDKIKDE
+1903 
-1915 ISKDLYDIARHL
+1915 
-1927 IPSPGY
+1927 
-1933 DAYSIVSD
+1933 
-1941 IAEAAAK
+1941 
-1948 RKTRSGIKNFLSEW
+1948 
-1962 YEVSESDMDDIMDII
+1962 
-1977 ERAKSLPTGYFEAK
+1977 
-1991 PQRAVGFDEIANVIV
+1991 
-2006 PDLETELISKL
+2006 
-2017 EEKNIPY
+2017 
-2024 TTYKAGDKEARKK
+2024 
-2037 ALNSLPDVRFSKKVD
+2037 KVD

-2078 MDAAEEQDILAKSYI
+2078 MDAAEKQDIFAKSYI

-2186 AEDAR
+2186 AENAR

-2226 VDAFNVSNEAYMQIE
+2226 VDAFNVSNDAYMQIE
-2241 KSILKKY
+2241 KSILNKY
-2248 NAQLEEG
+2248 NAKLEEG

-2302 EQLYNS
+2302 EQMYNS

-2318 KLSEADREEI
+2318 KLSEADRQEI
-2328 KTAFGGNWK
+2328 KNAFGGNWK
-2337 TAFGELQKA
+2337 SAFGELQKA
-2346 GIKLNNDKGVDID
+2346 GIKLNNEKGVDID
-2359 TVFSQLQSEF
+2359 TVFSQLQEEF

-2412 ALTVVAD
+2412 ALTVVSD

-2441 KGKETVAAAI
+2441 KGKDIITAAI
-2451 NKEKDKLN
+2451 NKEKSKLN
-2459 QKFREYKANKTDEFN
+2459 QKFKEYKDNKTDEFN

-2482 IIQEQQNQIKQQNE
+2482 IIQEQQQKLKAQNE
-2496 QMKKWNAELSDKD
+2496 QMKKWNAELSETERKL
-2509 KQIQQAKVLT
+2509 QQGKLLT
-2519 EKQMKQTAKLQAR
+2519 EKQVRQTAKLQAK

-2549 NIKKTGIRLIKWLN
+2549 NIKKTGIRLIKWLD

-2572 AFLQKPLGEFLAA
+2572 KFLQRPLAEFLSA

-2603 QQRMQSLRDTL
+2603 QQRMQSLRQAL

-2621 AEADGSVEAYFAEN
+2621 AEADGSPEAYFAQN

-2640 LISMMDDFLGKETWD
+2640 LLSMMDDFLGAETFD

-2667 ASKVSLL
+2667 AKKVSLL
-2674 DAKDLATL
+2674 DAKELATL

-2702 SVFKEV
+2702 AQFEQI
-2708 SKLAKAS
+2708 SKLARES
-2715 VKEIDALPDKKDQQ
+2715 VKEVDALPAKKDMQ
-2729 KMLGKIFN
+2729 KMLGRVFN

-2752 LGSGAKSIYQELREG
+2752 LGSGAKSVYQELRDG

-2787 ELGISDKEL
+2787 ELGITDKEL

-2822 LYKILGRKQGK
+2822 LYKIIGRRQGK

-2858 QAKAVHIMA
+2858 QAKAVHIRA
-2867 SEAQAIINTL
+2867 SEANAIINTL
-2877 TPEQIALADKMQQF
+2877 TPEQKALADKMQKF
-2891 MANDC
+2891 MASDC

-2911 KYEEKDYF
+2911 KYEEEDYF

-2959 VMLEDIFDVFTD
+2959 VVLDDIFDVFTD

-3007 LNEQGARVDYIGNM
+3007 LNEQGARLDYIGNM

-3044 NGDYAGRGG
+3044 NGDYAGTGG
-3053 KSEILS
+3053 TNELLS

-3085 RASDVIEPKYLIEA
+3085 RASDVIEPTYLLQA
-3099 MGSLPKAME
+3099 MASLPKAAE
-3108 YAKKAQTNSEIAYW
+3108 YAKKAQANSEIAYW

-3155 FLAGQAD
+3155 YLAGKAD
-3162 DLSWGIMYR
+3162 DLSWGIMYK

-3176 VAKEQPELKG
+3176 TAKEQPELKG
-3186 SAFDKAATKIFEDI
+3186 SAFDKAATKLFEDI

-3211 HKSQWMRSQELGHKV
+3211 HKSQYMRNQGTGYKV

-3247 AKLSGDRS
+3247 AKLSGNQS
-3255 YAVKRLRNVA
+3255 FKVKRLRDVA

-3272 LLNAMITGAWDMLR
+3272 ILNAIITGGWDVLR
-3286 DDEKEDYLAS
+3286 DDEKTNYIES
-3296 FKKNFSENAID
+3296 FREHFTENALD

-3319 EITSAIQGYDATSY
+3319 EITSAIQGYDATAY
-3333 TTDAI
+3333 TIDAI

-3347 IVKIIRGESKK
+3347 LLKIAQGKSNK
-3358 TVWGNTYQV
+3358 TTWGNTYQI
-3367 AKTVSQLTGVPVAN
+3367 AKATSQLTGVPVAN

-3387 TVYNLVNDFWGGKD
+3387 TIYNLVNDFWGGKD
-3401 LFNSQTTQKKVEKN
+3401 LINSKTIQKKVEKT
-3415 KETKRISKVFET
+3415 KETNRLSKVFEA
-3427 GDLGL
+3427 GDLGS

-3442 NAIADGKTESDAWKA
+3442 NAIADGKEESEAWKA
-3457 AREMLKSQYKIM
+3457 TREMLKSQYQLL
-3469 VEANPDDK
+3469 VEANPDDM

-3483 FRTLLKYTKESN
+3483 FKTLLKYTKKADG
-3495 HKGGYKTP
+3495 KGGYRVP
-3503 SDKEISNWI
+3503 SDKEVANWI
-3512 EKWNKPKE
+3512 DNWKVED